1 MTTRTESRTDS
12 GLTKKKLSSD
22 RQKEL
27 FGILRTRFEK
37 NMDRH
42 KGLTWEKVQVKLEAN
57 VAKLSSLNYMEN
69 TGGEPD
75 VTGYDKKSDEFIFFD
90 CSPESP
96 PGRRNICYDEQGRM
110 EREKHGIH
118 PAGSAIGMAA
128 DMGIEVL
135 SEEEYIELQ
144 KFGSFDT
151 KTQSWV
157 KAPDEIRKQG
167 GGLFADRRYGRV
179 FIYHNGAPSF
189 YAGRGFRGSLKV

>member
-1 MTTRTESRTDS
+1 MNTRTETHTESDR
-12 GLTKKKLSSD
+12 TKKKLSYD
-22 RQKEL
+22 QQQEL
-27 FGILRTRFEK
+27 FGILRTRFEM
-37 NMDRH
+37 NMNRH
-42 KGLTWEKVQVKLEAN
+42 KGIAWEKVQAKIEAD
-57 VAKLSSLNYMEN
+57 VAKLSSLNDMEN

-75 VTGYDKKSDEFIFFD
+75 VTGYDKKSDEYLFCD
-90 CSPESP
+90 CSVESP
-96 PGRRNICYDEQGRM
+96 KGRRNICYDEEGRM

-135 SEEEYIELQ
+135 SEEKYIELQ
-144 KFGSFDT
+144 KSGNFDM

-157 KAPDEIRKQG
+157 RTPDDIRKQG

>member
-1 MTTRTESRTDS
+1 MTENRLESKQ
-12 GLTKKKLSSD
+12 TKKKLSSD
-22 RQKEL
+22 QQKEL

-42 KGLTWEKVQVKLEAN
+42 KGLAWEKVQKKLEAN
-57 VAKLSSLNYMEN
+57 IDKISSLNEMEK

-75 VTGYDKKSDEFIFFD
+75 VTWYDNKSEEYLFCD
-90 CSPESP
+90 CSVESP
-96 PGRRNICYDEQGRM
+96 KGRRNICYDEEGRI
-110 EREKHGIH
+110 EREKHGIY
-118 PAGSAIGMAA
+118 PAGSAIGMAE

-135 SEEEYIELQ
+135 SEKEYIELQ
-144 KFGSFDT
+144 KFGIFDT

-157 KAPDEIRKQG
+157 RTPVEIRKQG
-167 GGLFADRRYGRV
+167 GGLFADRRYNRV